1 MVAREA
7 PEAMFSM
14 EEFTAELSAVMPVVT
29 WVARRFAPAGH
40 AECRAVTQLTWVGHY
55 FYTKNDAIWRP
66 RDAAAGGIERS
77 TLVWTV
83 QVGCQPALPVRED
96 RRHPTDAARAGPE
109 PVLRV
114 SRRASFQT
122 PHSKRV
128 TPVS

>member
-14 EEFTAELSAVMPVVT
+14 EEFTAELSAVMPVGT
-29 WVARRFAPAGH
+29 RVARRFAPAGH

-55 FYTKNDAIWRP
+55 FCTKNDAIWRP

-83 QVGCQPALPVRED
+83 QVGSGQGPLSVRRVMLPTMSEPKVPE
-96 RRHPTDAARAGPE
+96 RAKGPQ
-109 PVLRV
+109 LFTRV
-114 SRRASFQT
+114 HKT
-122 PHSKRV
+122 KENG
-128 TPVS
+128 